1 MTIEQLNF
9 LFMGLVILAVVVVV
23 IVYLMNAFYRRA
35 SAVRSF
41 VRTGFGGRKVVLDS
55 GAFVIPVF
63 HEVVP
68 INMNTL
74 RLEVKR
80 ARDSA
85 LITKNR
91 MRVDVVAAF
100 YVRVQPTREA
110 IILAAQT
117 LGQRTNQLL
126 ELTELL
132 EGKFVDALRAIAAEM
147 TMEEMHEKRGEYAA
161 RVKTIVA
168 GDLQNDGLEL
178 EAVSL
183 TDMDQTS
190 MEFFDPSNAFDAEGL
205 TRLTEEIEIRKKSRN
220 DIEQDTMIQIRTKN
234 LETEQRS
241 LEIDRETEYA
251 RLEQQRE
258 IEIRRAAQQSE
269 ISREKAA
276 NERSAEEARIQSRLE
291 VEKARISEQR
301 ELDGQRIASERET
314 QQLEIG
320 RRQAVEEAEA
330 NAREETE
337 RVQIQSRLEVEKARI
352 AEERELDSQRIA
364 REREIQFLEVG
375 RRQALDE
382 AEISA
387 REEIERARI
396 VMERALDEAQILR
409 ERDKERLEV
418 ERRRDIELAEQDRA
432 IAVAEKSKEMSE
444 AQAAADSAR
453 VRAVTAEEKVL
464 SARETEVAERRRQID
479 IIQARQ
485 GAEREGVRMRLTAE
499 AEKESAADRA
509 EAIRMSAE
517 GEAEADKIRSLAAK
531 LRYEIEAEGNRL
543 MNEAKNTLT
552 DESRQSDLRRHLID
566 KIEGIVRESARPLER
581 IEGIK
586 ILQVDGLGGAPTGGG
601 GNNGHSGSFPDNVVN
616 SALRYRAQAP
626 LVDSLLQ
633 EIGITGGD
641 LRGVSDILGGGRQG
655 EAPPTS
661 EEA

>member
-1 MTIEQLNF
+1 MTGEQLNW
-9 LFMGLVILAVVVVV
+9 LFTGLVILAIVVVVV
-23 IVYLMNAFYRRA
+23 IYLLNAFYRRA

-41 VRTGFGGRKVVLDS
+41 VRTGFGGRKVLLDG
-55 GAFVIPVF
+55 GAFVIPIL

-74 RLEVKR
+74 RLEVRR

-110 IILAAQT
+110 IIRASQT
-117 LGQRTNQLL
+117 LGQRSNQIA
-126 ELTELL
+126 ELNELL
-132 EGKFVDALRAIAAEM
+132 EGKFIDALRAVAAEM

-161 RVKTIVA
+161 RVKAIVA
-168 GDLQNDGLEL
+168 EDLLNDGLEL

-183 TDMDQTS
+183 TDMDQTN

-205 TRLTEEIEIRKKSRN
+205 TRLTEEIELRKKARN

-234 LETEQRS
+234 LETERRS
-241 LEIDRETEYA
+241 LDIDRETEYA

-258 IEIRRAAQQSE
+258 VEIRRAAQQSE

-276 NERSAEEARIQSRLE
+276 SERSSEEARIQSHLE
-291 VEKARISEQR
+291 IEKARISEQR

-314 QQLEIG
+314 QQLEIS
-320 RRQAVEEAEA
+320 RRQAIEEAEA
-330 NAREETE
+330 NAREEVE
-337 RVQIQSRLEVEKARI
+337 RVQIQSRLEIEKARI
-352 AEERELDSQRIA
+352 DEERELDGQRIA
-364 REREIQFLEVG
+364 RERDIQSLEVG

-382 AEISA
+382 AEITA

-396 VMERALDEAQILR
+396 VMERVLEEAQILR

-418 ERRRDIELAEQDRA
+418 ERRRDVELAEQERA

-444 AQAAADSAR
+444 AQTAADSAR
-453 VRAVTAEEKVL
+453 ARAVTAEEKVL
-464 SARETEVAERRRQID
+464 SARETEAAERRRQID

-485 GAEREGVRMRLTAE
+485 AAEREGVRMRLTAE
-499 AEKESAADRA
+499 AEKESASDRA

-517 GEAEADKIRSLAAK
+517 GEAEADKVRSLAAK

-543 MNEAKNTLT
+543 MNEAQNTLT
-552 DESRQSDLRRHLID
+552 DESRQSELRLRLID
-566 KIEGIVRESARPLER
+566 KLEGIVRESARPLER

-586 ILQVDGLGGAPTGGG
+586 ILQVDGLGGTPSNGGG
-601 GNNGHSGSFPDNVVN
+601 GNGHSGSFPDNLVN

-626 LVDSLLQ
+626 LVDTLLQ
-633 EIGITGGD
+633 EIGITGSD
-641 LRGVSDILGGGRQG
+641 LRGVSDILRGSRDDEPSSG
-655 EAPPTS
+655 T
-661 EEA
+661 EET

>member
-9 LFMGLVILAVVVVV
+9 LIIGLVILAVVVAVV
-23 IVYLMNAFYRRA
+23 VYLMNAFYRRA

-100 YVRVQPTREA
+100 YVRVRPTPEA
-110 IILAAQT
+110 IIRAAQT
-117 LGQRTNQLL
+117 LGQRTNQIP

-161 RVKTIVA
+161 RVKTIISE
-168 GDLQNDGLEL
+168 DLQDDGLEL

-205 TRLTEEIEIRKKSRN
+205 TRLTEEIETRKKSRN

-234 LETEQRS
+234 LETERRS
-241 LEIDRETEYA
+241 LDIDRETEYA

-258 IEIRRAAQQSE
+258 VEIRRAAQQAE
-269 ISREKAA
+269 ISREKAES
-276 NERSAEEARIQSRLE
+276 ERSSEEARIQSRLE

-301 ELDGQRIASERET
+301 ELDGQRIASEREI
-314 QQLEIG
+314 QQLEIS
-320 RRQAVEEAEA
+320 RRQAIEEAES

-352 AEERELDSQRIA
+352 SEERELDSQRIS
-364 REREIQFLEVG
+364 REREIQNLEVG

-396 VMERALDEAQILR
+396 VMERALDEAQTLR

-418 ERRRDIELAEQDRA
+418 ERRRDVELAEQDRA
-432 IAVAEKSKEMSE
+432 IAIAEKSKELSE
-444 AQAAADSAR
+444 AQAAADSSR
-453 VRAVTAEEKVL
+453 VRAVMAEEKVL
-464 SARETEVAERRRQID
+464 SAREIEAAERRRQID
-479 IIQARQ
+479 VIQARQ

-517 GEAEADKIRSLAAK
+517 GEAEADKVRSLAAK

-543 MNEAKNTLT
+543 MNEAQNTLT
-552 DESRQSDLRRHLID
+552 DESRQSDLRRRLID

-586 ILQVDGLGGAPTGGG
+586 ILQVDGLGGAPTNGG
-601 GNNGHSGSFPDNVVN
+601 GNNGQGGSFPDNLVN
-616 SALRYRAQAP
+616 SALRFRAQAP

-641 LRGVSDILGGGRQG
+641 FRGVSDILGGGREG
-655 EAPPTS
+655 VTPPSS
-661 EEA
+661 EE